1 MRDWGA
7 SARRVRERAADWIKN
22 VFERLTDIFRKE
34 IAEYSE
40 TVEMYLTE
48 KNQDLHV
55 PERIFFHL
63 VENKDDS
70 EFPFAF
76 LATYATRGE
85 DGRVRHV
92 PLQYALTEY
101 KGQREKLLELL
112 SCLNKAEVRDMSG
125 TAR

>member
-76 LATYATRGE
+76 LATCATRGE

>member
-63 VENKDDS
+63 VENKMTVN
-70 EFPFAF
+70 FPLHFWR
-76 LATYATRGE
+76 LTPPEER